1 MKPIYIVEHL
11 EPQLWPWCLIEYESL
26 SKAVGKENV
35 WFTNVQ
41 KRDVKKL
48 TKFGKVFTE
57 SIRDLI
63 IDLSKVCVLEPSAPK
78 TLSPQDAK
86 QFQFYVFGGILG
98 DAKLNGRTKRELTRH
113 LNKAHQRNIGK
124 EQFST
129 DNAVYVTHQIA
140 QGKKLT
146 DIPFQNTIEIN
157 INKVESV
164 LLPYKYPLIKGK
176 PRINPKLVTYLKNKK
191 EF

>member
-1 MKPIYIVEHL
+1 MKPIYIIEHL

-26 SKAVGKENV
+26 SKEVGKENV

-41 KRDVKKL
+41 KKDVMKL
-48 TKFGKVFTE
+48 TKFGKIFTE
-57 SIRDLI
+57 SIRDMT
-63 IDLSKVCVLEPSAPK
+63 IDMNKACILEPLAPK

-86 QFQFYVFGGILG
+86 QFHYYLFGGILG
-98 DAKLNGRTKRELTRH
+98 DAKLNGRTQRELTRF
-113 LNKAHQRNIGK
+113 LSKAHQRNIGK

-140 QGKKLT
+140 QGTKLEN
-146 DIPFQNTIEIN
+146 IKFQDTIEID

-164 LLPYKYPLIKGK
+164 MLPYRYPLIKGK
-176 PRINPKLVTYLKNKK
+176 PRISPKLISYLKNKK
-191 EF
+191 GF